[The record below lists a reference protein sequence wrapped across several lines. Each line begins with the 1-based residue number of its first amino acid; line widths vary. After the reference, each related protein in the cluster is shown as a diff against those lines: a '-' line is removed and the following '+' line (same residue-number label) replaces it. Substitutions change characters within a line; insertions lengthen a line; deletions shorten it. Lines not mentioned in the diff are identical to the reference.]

1 MKEIMAI
8 IQLNKMEATK
18 DALEVIGISSFT
30 AYKASGRGKQKGLQ
44 IPHPTP
50 LDERDERDERDE
62 KRMKYIPKRMI
73 SVMVEDEFV
82 PAVVAVI
89 TKVNRTGN
97 YGDGRIFVSPME
109 ESVRIR
115 TGERGSVAIS

>member
-1 MKEIMAI
+1 MKEVLAI
-8 IQLNKMEATK
+8 IQMNKMEATK
-18 DALEVIGISSFT
+18 NALDVIGIPSIT
-30 AYKASGRGKQKGLQ
+30 VYKASGRGKQRGLQ
-44 IPHPTP
+44 IPHPSQ
-50 LDERDERDERDE
+50 LEQSDQ
-62 KRMKYIPKRMI
+62 KSMKYIPKRMI

-89 TKVNRTGN
+89 TRINRTGN
-97 YGDGRIFVSPME
+97 FGDGRIFVCPVE